1 MSRAPLVSAAALAVA
16 GLLVLAGA
24 RLLSS
29 LEPAPV
35 ASVELR
41 AGPFLREVEARG
53 SLKAVKATP
62 IVIPPE
68 VSRPQKVAWI
78 AKDGAVLAAGET
90 IVAFDPYDARNE
102 AADGQADFA
111 AARAHID
118 KSRAEG
124 VRTERSLAVDRD
136 LAKDDLRRAEA
147 YKLTDESLYSRHE
160 IIESA
165 LNRELSAT
173 KLDVAGKRLAASGKL
188 SSAAQALG
196 EIEAGKARLKIEIA
210 DKGLRSLR
218 ITAPHD
224 GLLVLERT
232 WRGETTFVGDTL
244 WPGQK
249 IAELPDL
256 QKLEARVFVLEA
268 DGAGLRT
275 GLAASFVIEGRP
287 GEEHQAT
294 VTKVEPLAKSR
305 EWGSPVKYFEATL
318 SPRKT
323 EPAFMKPGQ
332 RVRAVVR
339 LEEAQGVLAIP
350 RSAVFDKDGR
360 RVVYR
365 KQAGRF
371 APVEVTIAQQSI
383 SRVVVTKGLA
393 AGDVVALRDPTAKPG
408 AVGSTEAGK

>member
-90 IVAFDPYDARNE
+90 IVEFDPYDARNE

-339 LEEAQGVLAIP
+339 LEEAPGVLAIP